1 MPPGPDYIHLLFTLQ
16 KEDGSSVIR
25 NVIYI
30 MHFIFM
36 VNAKKQQGQELQGEK
51 GAGKII
57 DFTFWTVLI
66 LVGCEKDGVIDTSV
80 SCEDA
85 C

>member
-1 MPPGPDYIHLLFTLQ
+1 MPQGPDYIYLLFTLQ

-30 MHFIFM
+30 MNFIFM
-36 VNAKKQQGQELQGEK
+36 VNAEMQQGVGK
-51 GAGKII
+51 HAGKII
-57 DFTFWTVLI
+57 DFPFWTVLV
-66 LVGCEKDGVIDTSV
+66 LVGCENDEEIDKSV
-80 SCEDA
+80 SCEDV

>member
-1 MPPGPDYIHLLFTLQ
+1 MPPGPDYIYLLFTLQ

-30 MHFIFM
+30 NFIFM
-36 VNAKKQQGQELQGEK
+36 VNAKKQQGQELGGK
-51 GAGKII
+51 KRAGKII
-57 DFTFWTVLI
+57 DFTFWTVLE
-66 LVGCEKDGVIDTSV
+66 LVGFEKDSVIDTSL